1 MKTTYDLKHF
11 SNSSQPGL
19 IAALRLYS
27 RNIEPSLKTD
37 TREIIHW
44 LDYCNKKYEDR
55 FYILGFYQDRNL
67 IGFAEVAYFKQEQ
80 VVIVDYI
87 VIDKPFRGNDTFYVF
102 MQKIREFLT
111 TQDLAVNYVVAEIGY
126 AQGSLEPADRT
137 KLLIRLLKM
146 AQFGV
151 VKCSYFLPR
160 LGADNFESEMKG
172 ILMIYST
179 TETNQI
185 RKETFFQIV
194 KAIYFK
200 YYQRWY
206 NEFLTHDQMI
216 EYSRGLHNLVAKLEE
231 ELKNKS
237 VIEINGYPG
246 SNLLQGES
254 FKALVRSRTVRF
266 MTGAALLAVCF
277 VVVTGVYLFLRTR
290 FAIDATALG
299 TIFYASLF
307 LVIFLF
313 SAIFER
319 KSNVF
324 SKLVEKI
331 LDKF

>member
-1 MKTTYDLKHF
+1 MKTTYDLKYF

-44 LDYCNKKYEDR
+44 LDYCNQRYEDP

-67 IGFAEVAYFKQEQ
+67 IGFAELAYFKQEQ

-87 VIDKPFRGNDTFYVF
+87 VIDRPYRGNDTFYVF
-102 MQKIREFLT
+102 MQKVREFLT
-111 TQDLAVNYVVAEIGY
+111 VEDLAVKYVVAEIGY
-126 AQGSLEPADRT
+126 SQESKEPADKT
-137 KLLIRLLKM
+137 KLLVRLLKM

-151 VKCSYFLPR
+151 VKCSYYLPR

-172 ILMIYST
+172 VLMIYST
-179 TETNQI
+179 TETTHI

-206 NEFLTHDQMI
+206 NEFLTSDQMI
-216 EYSRGLHNLVAKLEE
+216 EYGRGLHNLVAKLEE
-231 ELKNKS
+231 ELKNKN
-237 VIEINGYPG
+237 VIEINGYPHL
-246 SNLLQGES
+246 NPWQGES
-254 FKALVRSRTVRF
+254 LKTLVRSRTIRSI
-266 MTGAALLAVCF
+266 TGAALLAVCF
-277 VVVTGVYLFLRTR
+277 VAVTGVYLFLRTK

-299 TIFYASLF
+299 MIFYASLF
-307 LVIFLF
+307 MVIFLF
-313 SAIFER
+313 SLIFER
-319 KSNVF
+319 KSSVF

-331 LDKF
+331 IDKF

>member
-11 SNSSQPGL
+11 TNSSQPGL

-37 TREIIHW
+37 TREIVHW
-44 LDYCNKKYEDR
+44 LDHCNKKYEDP
-55 FYILGFYQDRNL
+55 FFILGFYQDRNL
-67 IGFAEVAYFKQEQ
+67 IGFAEAAYFRQEHI
-80 VVIVDYI
+80 VIVDYI

-111 TQDLAVNYVVAEIGY
+111 SQDLAVNYVVVEIGY
-126 AQGSLEPADRT
+126 PRSSLEPSDKT

-151 VKCSYFLPR
+151 LKCSYFLPR
-160 LGADNFESEMKG
+160 LGVDNFESEMKG

-194 KAIYFK
+194 NAIYFK

-206 NEFLTHDQMI
+206 NEFLSPEQMI
-216 EYSRGLHNLVAKLEE
+216 EYGRGLHSLVSKMEE
-231 ELKNKS
+231 ELKNKDT
-237 VIEINGYPG
+237 IEVNGYSGLYLSQDG
-246 SNLLQGES
+246 SLR
-254 FKALVRSRTVRF
+254 ALVKTRTVRLA
-266 MTGAALLAVCF
+266 TGVLLLALCF
-277 VVVTGVYLFLRTR
+277 ISVTAAYLFLRTKY
-290 FAIDATALG
+290 AIDAVTLE
-299 TIFYASLF
+299 TIFYVSLI

-313 SAIFER
+313 SAIFEK
-319 KSNVF
+319 KSGLF